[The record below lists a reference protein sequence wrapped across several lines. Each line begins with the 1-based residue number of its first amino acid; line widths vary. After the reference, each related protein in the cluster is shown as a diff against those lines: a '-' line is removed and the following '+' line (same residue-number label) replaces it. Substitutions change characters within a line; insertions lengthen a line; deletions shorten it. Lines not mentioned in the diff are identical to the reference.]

1 MRKLFLFSHVCL
13 QAGERKSHAQI
24 RKKPSLFVLFVNL
37 YIKEKNFHYE
47 TVYIWFVA
55 TENYIIIFGM
65 FRLTLA
71 PHKVQLLNYKTEINK
86 QIRQ

>member
-37 YIKEKNFHYE
+37 YIKEK
-47 TVYIWFVA
+47 
-55 TENYIIIFGM
+55 
-65 FRLTLA
+65 
-71 PHKVQLLNYKTEINK
+71 KTSTKK
-86 QIRQ
+86 QYTFDL

>member
-47 TVYIWFVA
+47 TVYI
-55 TENYIIIFGM
+55 
-65 FRLTLA
+65 
-71 PHKVQLLNYKTEINK
+71 
-86 QIRQ
+86 

>member
-37 YIKEKNFHYE
+37 YIKEKTFTKKQY
-47 TVYIWFVA
+47 TFDLW
-55 TENYIIIFGM
+55 
-65 FRLTLA
+65 RLRIT
-71 PHKVQLLNYKTEINK
+71 
-86 QIRQ
+86 